1 MTYLI
6 LVKTP
11 FRILRPLSWWKG
23 IKRKLFKKNYDTVYY
38 SQEIDGTIYIFKST
52 LFGFVKQI
60 EHKDWKQSK
69 YPSEIVQIT
78 QAKNKI

>member
-11 FRILRPLSWWKG
+11 FKLFKPLTWWKI
-23 IKRKLFKKNYDTVYY
+23 IKRKIFKKKYDTAYY
-38 SQEIDGTIYIFKST
+38 SQDIGGKIYVFKST

-78 QAKNKI
+78 NAKNLL